1 MLGLTPD
8 LPWREVE
15 LGEEVKANPNR
26 RAFRPARMT
35 GTDTIVIPRW
45 AGSGDLTHTA
55 NTEGFVELPVQDEPV
70 TVGTNL
76 RFLAWP

>member
-15 LGEEVKANPNR
+15 LAEEVKANPNR
-26 RAFRPARMT
+26 RAFRPARLNSMN
-35 GTDTIVIPRW
+35 TIIVPKW

-55 NTEGFVELPVQDEPV
+55 NTDGFVELPVQDAPV
-70 TVGTNL
+70 TAETKL